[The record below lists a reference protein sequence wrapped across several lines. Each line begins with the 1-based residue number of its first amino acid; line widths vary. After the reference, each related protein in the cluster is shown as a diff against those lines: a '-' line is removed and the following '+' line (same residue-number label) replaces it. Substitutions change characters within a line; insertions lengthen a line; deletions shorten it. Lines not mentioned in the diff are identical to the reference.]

1 MNETAARRE
10 GFVPIGA
17 YGVIGD
23 GRSGALVATDGAI
36 DWWAVPA
43 MDSPGLRGR
52 AGPGTG
58 GAFTLEPAVPYRVTR
73 RYLPDTNVL
82 ETTFSTD
89 GGLVRVVDA
98 AQPRRGRAAGVDGAG
113 PMSASPSRWA
123 SRHDRRGCRT

>member
-43 MDSPGLRGR
+43 MDSLVFAAVLDPGP
-52 AGPGTG
+52 AG
-58 GAFTLEPAVPYRVTR
+58 
-73 RYLPDTNVL
+73 
-82 ETTFSTD
+82 
-89 GGLVRVVDA
+89 
-98 AQPRRGRAAGVDGAG
+98 
-113 PMSASPSRWA
+113 PSRW
-123 SRHDRRGCRT
+123 SPRCRTA